1 MKLYLSHRVSVRRRM
16 PMMSRNLY
24 RYLKNLPVQALALVR
39 ADPPAN
45 EWKELRP
52 RGTLSD

>member
-1 MKLYLSHRVSVRRRM
+1 M